1 MRCHRSVILVLL
13 TVLATFGQS
22 ARQSPAGRIDLKPC
36 EVPAADDG
44 KKVSVLCGSLDVFE
58 NRAAKSGRRISLR
71 IVVFPASGAVKEP
84 DAIFY
89 IAGGPGSSSV
99 EDAPYVAGDL
109 AKIREHRDLVFLDQR
124 GTGGSNPLNCDF
136 FNAADPQSYFGS
148 WNPLDEVRK
157 CRQQLEPKADLR
169 LYTTT
174 IAMDDLDEVRAA
186 LGYEKIDLV
195 AGSYGTRASQ
205 TYMKRYG
212 EHVRTAVL
220 QGISVP
226 DQLMPRDFPEQTQR
240 ALDGV
245 INECAANKDCNAAFP
260 NLKAEAKA
268 VLEKLTKGPVDVEIK
283 YPENS
288 DKTVKLKLP
297 RDLAAEAVRYLLY
310 NSGGA
315 SRVPLF
321 LHQAAQGNFVPLAQ
335 AALYFRKEL
344 VGSGAGGL
352 YLSITCAEDLPWIKK
367 GEGEGE
373 RYEQT
378 FLGTYR
384 LRQQREACTLWP
396 QGEVARD
403 YFEPVSSHIPTLLL
417 TGQWDPVTPPL
428 YAERLAS
435 TLTNS
440 VNLVVPSGGHGFGG
454 LEGLDC
460 ITKLQTDLIIT
471 GKTAGL
477 DTACVNKIHRNRFQL
492 AQ

>member
-1 MRCHRSVILVLL
+1 MKCYRSVIFVGL

-22 ARQSPAGRIDLKPC
+22 ARQSAAVKIDLKPC
-36 EVPAADDG
+36 EVPAAEDG
-44 KKVSVLCGSLDVFE
+44 KKASVLCGSLDVFE
-58 NRAAKSGRRISLR
+58 NRVAKSGRHITLK
-71 IVVFPASGAVKEP
+71 IVVFPATGAVKEP
-84 DAIFY
+84 DAVFY

-109 AKIREHRDLVFLDQR
+109 AKVREHRDLVFLDQR
-124 GTGGSNPLNCDF
+124 GTGGSNPLNCEF
-136 FNAADPQSYFGS
+136 FNSADPQSYFGD

-205 TYMKRYG
+205 SYIKRHG
-212 EHVRTAVL
+212 EKVRTAVL

-226 DQLMPRDFPEQTQR
+226 DQFMPRDFPEQTQR
-240 ALDGV
+240 AIDGV
-245 INECAANKDCNAAFP
+245 IDECAADKTCNSAFP

-268 VLEKLTKGPVDVEIK
+268 VLITLMKGPVEVEVK

-288 DKTVKLKLP
+288 DKTVKVKLP
-297 RDLAAEAVRYLLY
+297 RDLAAEAIRYMLY
-310 NSGGA
+310 SSGSA
-315 SRVPLF
+315 SRIPLV
-321 LHQAAQGNFVPLAQ
+321 LHQAALGNFVPLAQ
-335 AALYFRKEL
+335 GALYFRKEI
-344 VGSGAGGL
+344 VSSGAGGL

-367 GEGEGE
+367 GEGEGD

-384 LRQQREACTLWP
+384 LRQQRDACALWP
-396 QGEVARD
+396 QGEVAKD
-403 YFEPVSSHIPTLLL
+403 YFEPVHSSIPTLLL

-428 YAERLAS
+428 YAERLAR

-440 VNLVVPSGGHGFGG
+440 VNIVVPSGGHGFGG
-454 LEGLDC
+454 LEGFDC
-460 ITKLQTDLIIT
+460 ITKLQNDLIIT
-471 GKTAGL
+471 GKTTGL
-477 DTACVNKIHRNRFQL
+477 DTSCVSMIHRTGFQL
-492 AQ
+492 TQ